1 MKALGCCLMALLA
14 LSFVGTGVVLYDK
27 GSLASLGGIITW
39 LVVGTL
45 TFVVF
50 AVCLSPILLI
60 VALIG
65 RLFGK

>member
-1 MKALGCCLMALLA
+1 MKALGCCLMALLV

-27 GSLASLGGIITW
+27 GSLASLGGIIMW
-39 LVVGTL
+39 LVVSTL

-60 VALIG
+60 VGLIG